1 MCALEGLNAWHVV
14 LINSFL
20 FTLSL
25 FSVFVCLC
33 LWFPLTVS
41 LFLSSHSHPL
51 SVSLLFF
58 CTVSTSAS
66 VSCSRRS
73 STRPN
78 TSITCFPIL
87 RTLLLL
93 PLQLD
98 ELFSK
103 INPWQ
108 ATKCNYTS
116 TSISFPLSIFLCP
129 SPSTLGHSQPPL
141 HINYCQQAANCSQ
154 QLLPPSTSNPNPS
167 SQCHSQSQN
176 CAHPPGQSP
185 CGVQLSVGVRLLL
198 NSFDFRAF

>member
-78 TSITCFPIL
+78 ISITCFPIL

-116 TSISFPLSIFLCP
+116 TSISFPPSYLSLSLSQHTWP
-129 SPSTLGHSQPPL
+129 QSASASTLIIVNRQP
-141 HINYCQQAANCSQ
+141 IASQ
-154 QLLPPSTSNPNPS
+154 QLLPLDRVVPIRIPVPNASPNANPRTMPIRQAS
-167 SQCHSQSQN
+167 PRAGCN
-176 CAHPPGQSP
+176 CQLA
-185 CGVQLSVGVRLLL
+185 CG
-198 NSFDFRAF
+198 FC

>member
-20 FTLSL
+20 FTL

-33 LWFPLTVS
+33 LWFPLTVP

-66 VSCSRRS
+66 VSCSRRF

-116 TSISFPLSIFLCP
+116 TSISFPPFYLSLSLSQHTWP
-129 SPSTLGHSQPPL
+129 QSASASTLIIVNRQP
-141 HINYCQQAANCSQ
+141 IASQ
-154 QLLPPSTSNPNPS
+154 QLLPLPRVVPIRIPVPNANPRTMPIRQAS
-167 SQCHSQSQN
+167 PRAGCN
-176 CAHPPGQSP
+176 CQLA
-185 CGVQLSVGVRLLL
+185 CG
-198 NSFDFRAF
+198 FC